1 MQTEDHRRQL
11 RRMGVG
17 VLSIVFT
24 IAIQAPLLAQV
35 WFGPEPQRSASL
47 PPDVPIATSFDS
59 ADFHFAMPTWNKTT
73 DRTSTCQCGSG
84 TDCPC
89 GMCDVCC
96 LCNRGWRGWFSHSV
110 RAWEGSSEI
119 GLNGSSGN
127 ASNSNLSIHW
137 DGARRYQQGE
147 LSFDFD
153 YFLQQAEN
161 VVTMDRAVALGRYER
176 EIGETGFD
184 WYVQGFFEYD
194 DLRAYPGRLA
204 VNGGLSK
211 RWIETDRFQLTG
223 RAGMGASKKIDAPDD
238 DWRPELQFGAD
249 YEYRLTDRQ
258 KVFGYLDYFPDL
270 TSFST
275 YRLNYKV
282 AWEGLLEDDWGLAI
296 RASLMN
302 WYDSDPGPGTR
313 ANDLYYMLSLVWGY

>member
-1 MQTEDHRRQL
+1 M
-11 RRMGVG
+11 
-17 VLSIVFT
+17 
-24 IAIQAPLLAQV
+24 
-35 WFGPEPQRSASL
+35 
-47 PPDVPIATSFDS
+47 
-59 ADFHFAMPTWNKTT
+59 
-73 DRTSTCQCGSG
+73 
-84 TDCPC
+84 
-89 GMCDVCC
+89 
-96 LCNRGWRGWFSHSV
+96 
-110 RAWEGSSEI
+110 
-119 GLNGSSGN
+119 NGSRGN
-127 ASNSNLSIHW
+127 ASNSNLAISW
-137 DGARRYQQGE
+137 DGKRSYRQGE
-147 LSFDFD
+147 LSFDFN

-161 VVTMDRAVALGRYER
+161 IVTMDRAVALGRYER

-204 VNGGLSK
+204 VNAGLSK
-211 RWIETDRFQLTG
+211 RWIETDRFKLTG
-223 RAGMGASKKIDAPDD
+223 RAGVGASKKIDAPDD

-258 KVFGYLDYFPDL
+258 KVFGYIDYFPDM